1 MTAVTTRHLVADRF
15 GPLYPA
21 SAMTL
26 PVIPSL
32 PMPRF
37 AAPPP
42 DVRNLSPHYRDH
54 YGTNILREYP
64 AGRSGDR
71 LAFIDKAFP
80 HSVYDMMLLAT
91 VGDDRVIASSVSD
104 VPEAMLTAL
113 LRFCRQ
119 FVGYVDASSTR
130 RRFDL
135 DGAQLMIGTN
145 HDPYTVDRDNGQWW
159 DKRMHWHLNC
169 WPAAAYRDASIV
181 PLGEVDDLNRRRALV
196 DPIAHLAAQ
205 VMRDAS
211 RTQPLPAG
219 CHLAG
224 DADLSAAGGPV
235 GFKIALPDW
244 DFLLDTACARLLVQ
258 LHEMA
263 TGAYAQ
269 LRECFTGSPAA
280 SPPWTR
286 PGLLPPGQVAANLNN
301 LTWLSEPG
309 RQGLVMLRALL
320 RDITAHEM
328 ALLRT
333 NMDLAN
339 RCLTLAGLD
348 YHLGFWS
355 PARLGSSREC
365 PPVYL
370 VMQFKL
376 LSAIGSSPAIG
387 GSVASILDRFRGPI
401 MSAQQTRL
409 RRQFQDG
416 FLADL
421 EHGAP
426 EAAA

>member
-1 MTAVTTRHLVADRF
+1 
-15 GPLYPA
+15 
-21 SAMTL
+21 MTL
-26 PVIPSL
+26 PVIPGL
-32 PMPRF
+32 PMPRL

-54 YGTNILREYP
+54 YGPHILREYP
-64 AGRSGDR
+64 TGGSGDR
-71 LAFIDKAFP
+71 IAVIDKAFP

-113 LRFCRQ
+113 LTICEQ
-119 FVGYVDASSTR
+119 FVRYIHASSTR
-130 RRFDL
+130 RRFGL

-145 HDPYTVDRDNGQWW
+145 YDPSTTDRDNGQWW

-181 PLGEVDDLNRRRALV
+181 PLGEVDDVNKRRALV

-205 VMRDAS
+205 VMCDAF

-224 DADLSAAGGPV
+224 DTDLPSDGGPV
-235 GFKIALPDW
+235 GFKIALPSW
-244 DFLLDTACARLLVQ
+244 DFLPDAACARLLVH
-258 LHEMA
+258 LHDVA
-263 TGAYAQ
+263 TGAYAR
-269 LRECFTGSPAA
+269 LRESFTGSPAT

-286 PGLLPPGQVAANLNN
+286 PGLLPPDQVATNLDE
-301 LTWLSEPG
+301 LAWLSEPG
-309 RQGLVMLRALL
+309 RQGLLMLRSLL
-320 RDITAHEM
+320 RDVTSYEM
-328 ALLRT
+328 NLMRAD
-333 NMDLAN
+333 MDLAN

-355 PARLGSSREC
+355 PPQSSSRRGR

-387 GSVASILDRFRGPI
+387 GGVASILDRYCGPI

-409 RRQFQDG
+409 RRQFQDD
-416 FLADL
+416 FLGVLDC
-421 EHGAP
+421 EPP
-426 EAAA
+426 EATA